1 MRDQQYNHLISNT
14 PMKLVTTIAAVL
26 ISISAFSQDYIEYEN
41 GTFTQN
47 GEELSMEQIND
58 LTLLHKAGRGN
69 VRRGIKFNEMRN
81 DIVLR
86 RENNIVNLLGG
97 AGGTFVG
104 GLSVITGSFLT
115 TGGFYIES
123 VPLIGVPMT
132 AAGTGLFIVSY
143 RAFSR
148 ITTSKNGCLR
158 IRDKQFTKVA
168 DELNKIGIDPLH
180 PGIGLEVPI
189 SSFTIPK
196 NEVFVY
202 LGWTQG
208 VNRAW
213 ASGDAA
219 FALQYQQNDWL
230 EVAAHYPIRGG
241 LNINAGASVNLNFVS
256 FEDLGLDYN
265 DGTDLIDSNGN
276 QVFGVGLYGGEY
288 QVRGT
293 VINAG
298 ISYTLSSRLLKVIPG
313 FGYSIGQEWEVLTW
327 DHPGLDSFVNEYSL
341 GTFFNPYFSLDI
353 AYRNVLIGAQ
363 INSNNK
369 SNMLPLTLRIGYGFP
384 LKN

>member
-1 MRDQQYNHLISNT
+1 
-14 PMKLVTTIAAVL
+14 MKLLITIAAVL
-26 ISISAFSQDYIEYEN
+26 ISISAFSQDLIEYDN

-47 GEELSMEQIND
+47 GEELSMEQVKD
-58 LTLLHKAGRGN
+58 LTVLHKAGRGN
-69 VRRGIKFNEMRN
+69 VRRGNRFNEMRN

-86 RENNIVNLLGG
+86 SENNIVNLLGG
-97 AGGTFVG
+97 AGGAFVG
-104 GLSVITGSFLT
+104 GLSVITGSLLT

-132 AAGTGLFIVSY
+132 AAGTGLCIISY

-148 ITTSKNGCLR
+148 ITASKNGCLR

-168 DELNKIGIDPLH
+168 DKLNKIGIDPLH
-180 PGIGLEVPI
+180 SGIGLEVPI

-208 VNRAW
+208 YNYAGAPFNAAW
-213 ASGDAA
+213 I
-219 FALQYQQNDWL
+219 LQNQQNDWL
-230 EVAAHYPIRGG
+230 EVAAHYPIAGG
-241 LNINAGASVNLNFVS
+241 LNINAGASVNLNFKS
-256 FEDLGLDYN
+256 FEDLGLVYN
-265 DGTDLIDSNGN
+265 GGTDLIDSDGN
-276 QVFGVGLYGGEY
+276 LVFGEGLYRGEY
-288 QVRGT
+288 QARGT

-298 ISYTLSSRLLKVIPG
+298 ISYTLSSKLLQVIPG

-341 GTFFNPYFSLDI
+341 GTFFNPYFSLDV

-363 INSNNK
+363 INSNYK

-384 LKN
+384 LKNKTRM